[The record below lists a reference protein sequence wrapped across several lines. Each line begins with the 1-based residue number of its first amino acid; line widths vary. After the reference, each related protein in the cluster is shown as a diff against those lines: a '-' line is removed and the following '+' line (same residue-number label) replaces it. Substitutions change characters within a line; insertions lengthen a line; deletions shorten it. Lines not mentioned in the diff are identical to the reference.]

1 MKFCAGLLEKDNLAK
16 HAKIMEFID
25 YPVFSKF
32 AYELDELSSTNKLYA
47 SLNIVMTV
55 AYAIKLVY
63 DVFILAT
70 S

>member
-25 YPVFSKF
+25 YPVFSRF
-32 AYELDELSSTNKLYA
+32 AYEIDELLSTNRLYA
-47 SLNIVMTV
+47 GLNIVMTV

-63 DVFILAT
+63 DVFIL
-70 S
+70 SSC